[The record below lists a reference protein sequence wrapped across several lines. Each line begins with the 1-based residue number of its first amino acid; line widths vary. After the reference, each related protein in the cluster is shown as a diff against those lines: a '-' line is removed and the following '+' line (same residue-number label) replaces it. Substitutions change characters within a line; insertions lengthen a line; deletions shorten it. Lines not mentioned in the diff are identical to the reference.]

1 MKKATK
7 KVATKKPQKFET
19 RTIHVGGEPDPS
31 TGAIMPPIFQT
42 STYVQAS
49 PGVHKGYEYSRT
61 HNPTRTRLQE
71 CLASLESAK
80 HCVVASSGLGA
91 STLIMHAL
99 PKGSKILCGDDVYGG
114 TFRLF
119 SKVFNDIHQYEFVDT
134 TNLKTFEAKLKKF
147 KPALVW
153 METPTNPLL
162 KVSDIAAISKMA
174 HAVKAKVVVDNT
186 FMSPY
191 FQRPLELGA
200 DIALHSMT
208 KYINGHSDVVG
219 GAIML
224 NDEEFFEKLKFL
236 QNAAGTCQSP
246 FDSWLILRGVKTLA
260 VRMEAH
266 QKNAMKVA
274 EFLEQHP
281 QVEKVY
287 YPGLKS
293 HAHHA
298 LAKKQMSGFGGMITF
313 LVKGGMKETRK
324 FLETVELFALAESLG
339 GVESLIGHPATMTH
353 ASIPAQT
360 RKELGIH
367 DNLVRLSV
375 GIEHVEDL
383 IADLERAFAAIS

>member
-7 KVATKKPQKFET
+7 KNSTKKHSFET
-19 RTIHVGGEPDPS
+19 RAIHVGGEPDPS

-42 STYVQAS
+42 STYVQSS

-80 HCVVASSGLGA
+80 HCVVASSGLAA
-91 STLIMHAL
+91 SSLIMHSL
-99 PKGSKILCGDDVYGG
+99 PKGSKVICGDDVYGG

-119 SKVFNDIHQYEFVDT
+119 DKVFKGLHEFEYVDT
-134 TNLKTFEAKLKKF
+134 TNLKQLEARIKKV
-147 KPALVW
+147 KPALIW
-153 METPTNPLL
+153 LETPTNPLL
-162 KVSDIAAISKMA
+162 KISDISAIVKLA
-174 HAVKAKVVVDNT
+174 HKVKAKVVVDNT

-191 FQRPLELGA
+191 FQKPLELGA
-200 DIALHSMT
+200 DVVVHSMT

-224 NDEEFFEKLKFL
+224 NDEKMFEKLTFL
-236 QNAAGTCQSP
+236 QNAIGTCQSP

-260 VRMEAH
+260 IRMEAH
-266 QKNAMKVA
+266 AKNAQKIA
-274 EFLEQHP
+274 EFLEKHP
-281 QVEKVY
+281 KVEKVF

-293 HAHHA
+293 HAHHS

-313 LVKGGMKETRK
+313 LVKGGMKDARK
-324 FLETVELFALAESLG
+324 FLENVELFALAESLG
-339 GVESLIGHPATMTH
+339 GVESLVGHPATMTH
-353 ASIPAQT
+353 ASIPVET
-360 RKELGIH
+360 RKSLGIH

-375 GIEHVEDL
+375 GIENVEDL
-383 IADLERAFAAIS
+383 MFDLDRALKA